1 MSDPAESGINLS
13 QSCHDRAHTDG
24 VPQVQKKNA
33 KLKYFSTE
41 VNIIVRSQLK
51 TTRRRRTASPPLLPE
66 DRNQGERASQQKKR
80 RRVRLALRTEE
91 VGGRPP
97 GLGKSRARTSLFPH
111 LHSSS
116 LTRVPSP

>member
-24 VPQVQKKNA
+24 VPQVQNKNA
-33 KLKYFSTE
+33 KYFSTE

-51 TTRRRRTASPPLLPE
+51 TTRKRRTASPALPE
-66 DRNQGERASQQKKR
+66 DRNQGKRASQQKKR